1 MGRQKI
7 FMLLHKVRFNNEY
20 ALRPKRS
27 LQGGQLLLEI
37 LIVIAVLAII
47 GTIGTH
53 VIYLSMTT
61 DKRAVEKSTA
71 LGLTE
76 ELAAQVEAIAGEKWQ
91 NIFLLTKNSN
101 YYAASSSGKWVTAA
115 GVEAVPQN
123 GVSYSRH
130 FVVHNVC
137 RMSTKQITGITDS
150 NGTGTTCTETA
161 EVDAYDP
168 STEKLTLSVNWP
180 NADPFTESIY
190 LMRWRNTVCSQTGW
204 TASGSSGVKSCPDSS
219 YSSSV
224 NITTGASLQLCSGG
238 C

>member
-1 MGRQKI
+1 
-7 FMLLHKVRFNNEY
+7 MLRHKVRFNNNVVF
-20 ALRPKRS
+20 RIPRS
-27 LQGGQLLLEI
+27 RQRGQLLLEI
-37 LIVIAVLAII
+37 LLVIAVLAIV
-47 GTIGTH
+47 GTLGTH
-53 VIYLSMTT
+53 VIYLSMMT

-101 YYAASSSGKWVTAA
+101 YYAASSSGKWLVAS
-115 GVEAVPQN
+115 GIESVPLN
-123 GVSYSRH
+123 GVSYVRQ
-130 FVVHNVC
+130 FIVHNVC
-137 RMSTKQITGITDS
+137 RMATKQITGITDGG
-150 NGTGTTCTETA
+150 GTGMTCTGTP
-161 EVDAYDP
+161 EVDAFDP
-168 STEKLTLSVNWP
+168 STEKVTLIVSWT
-180 NADPFTESIY
+180 NADPFSESIY

-204 TASGSSGVKSCPDSS
+204 VTSGSSGVKSCPDSS